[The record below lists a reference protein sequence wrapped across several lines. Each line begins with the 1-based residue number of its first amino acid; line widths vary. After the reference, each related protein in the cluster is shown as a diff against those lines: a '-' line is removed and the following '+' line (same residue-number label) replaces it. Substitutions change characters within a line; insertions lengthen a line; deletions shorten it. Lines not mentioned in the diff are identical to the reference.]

1 MVPNFEPKFDWS
13 WQGVLK
19 RAAQTGMDGY
29 TPNVSNATSQMQN
42 YAPTPEPSVVDAG
55 TQGGAVNRGA
65 PGVAAEQQAH
75 AEAQRQERI
84 RELKSK
90 IEFVQNRLAQNMA
103 RLKNSTESA
112 EAIGALEA
120 QKINSKDPTMVWRW
134 QKQREDTAKA
144 NDRALGNAGKNW
156 KNTES
161 MYLDQMM
168 SSSNAG
174 LEQQIRNFENAIRE
188 GKNYGQ
194 DTTALEKRKM
204 EYEQILANGGPQGVR
219 AQDDF
224 DKAAADPNADTEAL
238 LGMIP
243 SLTRD
248 KQADAI
254 KRIFDLKEKQA
265 KKAEEN
271 KKKYDAQVRSRA
283 IKLAG
288 GEKKWKRLSPAY
300 QQTLLDQAK
309 MPGVK

>member
-42 YAPTPEPSVVDAG
+42 YAPTPDPAVVDAG

-65 PGVAAEQQAH
+65 PGVAAEQQAQ
-75 AEAQRQERI
+75 AAAQRQERI
-84 RELKSK
+84 RELQSK

-103 RLKNSTESA
+103 RLKNFTGSA

-134 QKQREDTAKA
+134 QKQREDTARA
-144 NDRALGNAGKNW
+144 NERTLNNPGKNW

-174 LEQQIRNFENAIRE
+174 LEQQIRNIEGAIRE

-194 DTTALEKRKM
+194 DTSALEKRKA
-204 EYEQILANGGPQGVR
+204 EYEDILAGGGPQGVR
-219 AQDDF
+219 AEDDF
-224 DKAAADPNADTEAL
+224 NKAAADPNADTEAL

-243 SLTRD
+243 SLPRG

-254 KRIFDLKEKQA
+254 KKIFDLKEKQA
-265 KKAEEN
+265 KEAEEKQKKYN
-271 KKKYDAQVRSRA
+271 AAALSKAIKAAGGKDKWDLLDERYKKKL
-283 IKLAG
+283 I
-288 GEKKWKRLSPAY
+288 
-300 QQTLLDQAK
+300 DQAK
-309 MPGVK
+309 RG

>member
-19 RAAQTGMDGY
+19 RAAQTGMEGY

-65 PGVAAEQQAH
+65 PGVAAEQQAQ

-90 IEFVQNRLAQNMA
+90 IEFVQSRLEQNMA
-103 RLKNSTESA
+103 RLKNFTGSA

-144 NDRALGNAGKNW
+144 NDRAQGNAGKNW

-174 LEQQIRNFENAIRE
+174 LEQQIRQFENAIRE

-194 DTTALEKRKM
+194 DTSELEKRKI
-204 EYEQILANGGPQGVR
+204 EYEQILASGGPQGVR
-219 AQDDF
+219 ALNEFNNIAANPDANIDLLFSMVNQLPPDKQKTALDQIYKL
-224 DKAAADPNADTEAL
+224 KAAQEEN
-238 LGMIP
+238 
-243 SLTRD
+243 
-248 KQADAI
+248 
-254 KRIFDLKEKQA
+254 A
-265 KKAEEN
+265 KKN
-271 KKKYDAQVRSRA
+271 KSKSDAAARA
-283 IKLAG
+283 ARK
-288 GEKKWKRLSPAY
+288 KRLE
-300 QQTLLDQAK
+300 
-309 MPGVK
+309 M